1 MYIDLIVFIVLVL
14 LVIMFFRRFSS
25 FVFFIAIFD
34 ILLRILTFIKYN
46 IGLKDVA
53 ALIGKYI
60 PESIIAIIHKYTNGV
75 VSTILDWIFIVIMII
90 FLSYIIKIFISKK
103 KF

>member
-34 ILLRILTFIKYN
+34 IFLRILTFIKYN

-75 VSTILDWIFIVIMII
+75 VSTILDWIFIIIMSI

>member
-1 MYIDLIVFIVLVL
+1 MYIDLIIFSILLL

-34 ILLRILTFIKYN
+34 MTLRILTFIKN
-46 IGLKDVA
+46 NLGLPDVA
-53 ALIGKYI
+53 SLIDKYI
-60 PESIIAIIHKYTNGV
+60 PESTIAIIHKYTNGV
-75 VSTILDWIFIVIMII
+75 VSTILDWIFVILMII
-90 FLSYIIKIFISKK
+90 FLSYTIKIFINKK